1 MPSERWGI
9 IAIMKHKLGII
20 GFSYLMGLIC
30 ATFFEAPFVFVVS
43 AVLLAIALIILFLK
57 KETAAV
63 VFFTAFL
70 AVSVHGIYTVLV
82 YEPVI
87 AFDGETVKI
96 EGRVSEIRHY
106 SNDTASY
113 IINTNINGINT
124 SISLFSTD
132 TDCYVGDIISFNGK
146 LTMLTDNADFEERS
160 YYKTKGIFLKATA
173 SSGIEIT
180 HDNSFN
186 IKALI
191 IRYSDY
197 IGERIKV
204 YLPGDEGDLLKAMFL
219 GEKSGLSDSLSKNI
233 KRSGISHFTA
243 VSGMHLTII
252 SHILMLLI
260 SLSPLRNHRILKFI
274 TLALLIIGFIVF
286 FRMSVSVIRAGIML
300 IVYYGAE
307 PFMRKGS
314 TLNSMGLATL
324 AITLFNP
331 YACLDVGLLLSLA
344 GTFGIGIVSPFF
356 CRRLRPDRFKSL
368 KMAVIGSTCATM
380 CTFPLSCAF
389 FGGFSIIGILMNTLL
404 YPLFFPALVC
414 VALFVFFFA
423 SGTGLMFAAGLCAKA
438 MIIMINFFGSLKYSY
453 ISLDYEFIGIFCLA
467 AAVFIAVIYL
477 CFKSPERTAMSVG
490 LSVCVLV
497 GSITV
502 MKLYDSD
509 KTKLTMYSDGDDAC
523 IIVAEG
529 ANVCIVASDDSPD
542 ILEYINDFLQGEF
555 LDEISVLKLMES
567 THNNVPA
574 FEEIPCNVFSPPD
587 VYDKQYSLGERLN
600 LYCYE
605 NHSTVDINGV
615 SLTISPAA
623 EPVDDSICVIYGY
636 KKNIPILSGM
646 VYCTN
651 RRVES
656 EDIIITNLYYE
667 TAEYFVSENGFLQKM
682 KM

>member
-1 MPSERWGI
+1 
-9 IAIMKHKLGII
+9 MKHKLGVI
-20 GFSYLMGLIC
+20 GFSYLAGLIC
-30 ATFFEAPFVFVVS
+30 ATFFEVPAVFLAS
-43 AVLLAIALIILFLK
+43 AVLLAIALVILFLK
-57 KETAAV
+57 KKAASV

-70 AVSVHGIYTVLV
+70 AVSVYGIYTVLI
-82 YEPVI
+82 YEPVV
-87 AFDGETVKI
+87 ALNGETIKI
-96 EGRVSEIRHY
+96 EGTISEIRHY

-113 IINTNINGINT
+113 IIDTNINGINT

-132 TDCYVGDIISFNGK
+132 TDCSVGDIISFNGK
-146 LTMLTDNADFEERS
+146 LSVMTNNANFEEGS
-160 YYKTKGIFLKATA
+160 YYRTKGIFLKATA

-180 HDNSFN
+180 HDDSFN

-191 IRYSDY
+191 IEYSDY
-197 IGERIKV
+197 VGERIKM

-219 GEKSGLSDSLSKNI
+219 GDKSGLSDSLSNNI

-260 SLSPLRNHRILKFI
+260 SLSPLKKHRILKFI
-274 TLALLIIGFIVF
+274 TLSLLIIGFIVF

-314 TLNSMGLATL
+314 TLNSIGLAAL
-324 AITLFNP
+324 LITLFNP

-344 GTFGIGIVSPFF
+344 GTFGIGVVSPFF
-356 CRRLRPDRFKSL
+356 CRRLQPNRFKSL
-368 KMAVIGSTCATM
+368 KVAIIGSICATM
-380 CTFPLSCAF
+380 CTLPLSCAF
-389 FGGFSIIGILMNTLL
+389 FGGFSIIGILMNMLL

-414 VALFVFFFA
+414 VALFVLVFA
-423 SGTGLMFAAGLCAKA
+423 SGTGLMFVAGLCAKT
-438 MIIMINFFGSLKYSY
+438 MITLINFFGSLKYSY
-453 ISLDYEFIGIFCLA
+453 ISLNYDFIGIICIT

-497 GSITV
+497 GSVTV

-523 IIVAEG
+523 VIVAEG
-529 ANVCIVASDDSPD
+529 ANVCIVASDDSQD
-542 ILEYINDFLQGEF
+542 ILEYINEFLQSEF
-555 LDEISVLKLMES
+555 LNEISVLKLMDS
-567 THNNVPA
+567 THNNIPA
-574 FEEIPCNVFSPPD
+574 FEEIPCKIFSTPD
-587 VYDKQYSLGERLN
+587 VYDVQYSLGENLN

-605 NHSTVDINGV
+605 NHSSVDINGV
-615 SLTISPAA
+615 SLTVSPAA

-636 KKNIPILSGM
+636 KKKIPILSGM
-646 VYCTN
+646 VYCSN

-656 EDIIITNLYYE
+656 EDIVITNLYYE
-667 TAEYFVSENGFLQKM
+667 TTEYFVSETGFLQKT